1 MNTIKKLW
9 DNYQA
14 KRIDHLL
21 NWPAS
26 RILSNRWIK
35 RFLAAAAVTSS
46 WSYLILLTPGLFRGI
61 DSPVPYQ
68 MLSGLIMISSFM
80 LLRQSV
86 KRVTSLPDEYL
97 DEREIENRDWA
108 YRLGYLVVRR
118 IGLFAT
124 VGLIIFSILI
134 KFGSYSVTIE
144 SVTDFPDSPW
154 RGVYQEASDFIRAYF
169 ALTPLENILM
179 IMILLTYVA
188 YSFPVIL
195 LAWREARMQPI
206 AQPLTGWQDALRRYS
221 KGYFAR
227 LIRIVWLLP
236 ISLFLVIGHLQDFL
250 INLFVLTEVYVLY
263 AFLWALVIQFEALA
277 KLKPFVLNDSTL
289 SKRRRVLQAMTYAVV
304 VIAAS
309 VLFSD
314 ILVGF
319 FSPNPFALVAMLVLF
334 VLQVVSF
341 SFMARMARTEG
352 ATK

>member
-1 MNTIKKLW
+1 MNTIKKFW
-9 DNYQA
+9 DDYQT

-21 NWPAS
+21 NWPTS

-35 RFLAAAAVTSS
+35 RILAVAAVTSS

-68 MLSGLIMISSFM
+68 MLSALIMVSSFM

-86 KRVTSLPDEYL
+86 KRITALPDEYL

-124 VGLIIFSILI
+124 VGLIVFSILI
-134 KFGSYSVTIE
+134 KFGSYSVTID

-154 RGVYQEASDFIRAYF
+154 RGVYQESSDFIRAYF

-206 AQPLTGWQDALRRYS
+206 TQPLTGWEDALRRYS

-227 LIRIVWLLP
+227 LIRIVWLFP
-236 ISLFLVIGHLQDFL
+236 ISSFFVIGHPQDFWFNL
-250 INLFVLTEVYVLY
+250 ILLTQLYAIY
-263 AFLWALVIQFEALA
+263 AFLWAVFIQFEVLE
-277 KLKPFVLNDSTL
+277 KLKPFVTENSVL
-289 SKRRRVLQAMTYAVV
+289 SKQRRALQVMAYAVV
-304 VIAAS
+304 VVPITGVISA
-309 VLFSD
+309 V
-314 ILVGF
+314 LVGLYQV
-319 FSPNPFALVAMLVLF
+319 NPYVIVATLVLF

-341 SFMARMARTEG
+341 TLASKMAKTGGEP
-352 ATK
+352 K